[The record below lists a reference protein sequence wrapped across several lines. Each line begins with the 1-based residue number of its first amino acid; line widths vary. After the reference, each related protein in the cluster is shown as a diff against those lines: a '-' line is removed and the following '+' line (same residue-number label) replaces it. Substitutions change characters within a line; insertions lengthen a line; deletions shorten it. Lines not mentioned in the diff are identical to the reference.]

1 MVCFNLSIKYI
12 IFFSFKVKAWLLP
25 SWKKAKSDVEF
36 PPNHG
41 IINQLGVSFGLYEY
55 SCSTCWHVTGHCGQR
70 LAPLTDRVEL
80 EVLELLSV
88 LILLSL
94 FQLRTYREIMA
105 HSFLVLLVCTSRS
118 CDNSICSVSSSMNY
132 GWTPQPLSVVGI
144 YVDRAAFCSVTPPFC
159 VKGSV
164 WIWKR
169 SEREKKIKVIC
180 SASKQS
186 ILLTCRYSRGGR
198 LVIDC
203 WELKPISCVHPAI
216 EPLLTNN

>member
-1 MVCFNLSIKYI
+1 MLDVSNWNWTSNISLAMKICKPHTPNLTKSDLGYMNYQRWGLKMVCFNLSIKYI
-12 IFFSFKVKAWLLP
+12 IFFLSFKVKAWLLP
-25 SWKKAKSDVEF
+25 SWEKAKSDVAF

-70 LAPLTDRVEL
+70 LAPLKDRVKL

-94 FQLRTYREIMA
+94 FRTYREIMA
-105 HSFLVLLVCTSRS
+105 HSFLVLLVCTSLS

-132 GWTPQPLSVVGI
+132 GWTPQPLSVAGI

-169 SEREKKIKVIC
+169 SERERKK
-180 SASKQS
+180 
-186 ILLTCRYSRGGR
+186 SR
-198 LVIDC
+198 
-203 WELKPISCVHPAI
+203 
-216 EPLLTNN
+216 

>member
-1 MVCFNLSIKYI
+1 MLDVSNWNWTCNISLATKMCKPHTPNLTKSDLGYMKFQRWGLKTVCFNLSVKYI
-12 IFFSFKVKAWLLP
+12 IFFPFLQSKSLITAIL
-25 SWKKAKSDVEF
+25 KKSKKWCGI

-70 LAPLTDRVEL
+70 LAPLKDRVEL

-94 FQLRTYREIMA
+94 FRTYREIMA
-105 HSFLVLLVCTSRS
+105 HSFLVLLVCTSPS

-144 YVDRAAFCSVTPPFC
+144 YVDRAAFCSVTPPFWC
-159 VKGSV
+159 QRLGVDLKEV
-164 WIWKR
+164 R
-169 SEREKKIKVIC
+169 EREKK
-180 SASKQS
+180 
-186 ILLTCRYSRGGR
+186 SR
-198 LVIDC
+198 
-203 WELKPISCVHPAI
+203 
-216 EPLLTNN
+216 

>member
-1 MVCFNLSIKYI
+1 MKFQRWGLKTVCFNLSVKYI
-12 IFFSFKVKAWLLP
+12 IFFPFLQNKSLITAIL
-25 SWKKAKSDVEF
+25 KKSKKWCGI

-70 LAPLTDRVEL
+70 LAPLKDRVEL

-94 FQLRTYREIMA
+94 FRTYREIMA
-105 HSFLVLLVCTSRS
+105 HSFLVLLVCTSPS

-144 YVDRAAFCSVTPPFC
+144 YVDQAAFCSVTPPFC

-169 SEREKKIKVIC
+169 SEREKKNQGNLQRIKAEYPVNM
-180 SASKQS
+180 
-186 ILLTCRYSRGGR
+186 
-198 LVIDC
+198 
-203 WELKPISCVHPAI
+203 
-216 EPLLTNN
+216 PLLPRWQTSDWLLGAETH